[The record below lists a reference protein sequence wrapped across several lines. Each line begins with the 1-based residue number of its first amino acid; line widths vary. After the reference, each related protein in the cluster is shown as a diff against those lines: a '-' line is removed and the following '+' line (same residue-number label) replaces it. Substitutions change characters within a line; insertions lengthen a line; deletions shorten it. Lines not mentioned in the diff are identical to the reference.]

1 MINLLYRNIAKLQTI
16 KGLSNIN
23 ILRAYDKKFIKD
35 NEYKNNIGVFD
46 CLNRQF
52 TLTLTHDST
61 FRNPPS
67 KISYEERGQLIF
79 PGVPFPEV
87 SGKNVVSSSPSEKI
101 HNYLVSRF
109 KMKLMNNEATLLV
122 GFDT

>member
-35 NEYKNNIGVFD
+35 NEDKNNTGVFE

-79 PGVPFPEV
+79 PGVPFHEV

-109 KMKLMNNEATLLV
+109 KMKLTNEATLLV